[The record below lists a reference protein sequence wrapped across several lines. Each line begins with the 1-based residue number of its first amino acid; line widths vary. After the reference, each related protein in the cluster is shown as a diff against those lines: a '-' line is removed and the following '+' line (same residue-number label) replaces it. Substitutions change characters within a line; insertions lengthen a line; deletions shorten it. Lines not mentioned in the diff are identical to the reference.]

1 MQVLG
6 MQENTMYSSLPLL
19 NPDVDIGHVDFLE
32 EVHKLAKRP
41 YIIAGLHFDQVSA
54 FLLVHF
60 SVPHELMGHGTP
72 HRSSLGSVVGTS
84 GL

>member
-1 MQVLG
+1 M
-6 MQENTMYSSLPLL
+6 
-19 NPDVDIGHVDFLE
+19 DFLE

-54 FLLVHF
+54 FLLACF
-60 SVPHELMGHGTP
+60 SVPHKLMGHGIP
-72 HRSSLGSVVGTS
+72 HRASLGSVVGPG